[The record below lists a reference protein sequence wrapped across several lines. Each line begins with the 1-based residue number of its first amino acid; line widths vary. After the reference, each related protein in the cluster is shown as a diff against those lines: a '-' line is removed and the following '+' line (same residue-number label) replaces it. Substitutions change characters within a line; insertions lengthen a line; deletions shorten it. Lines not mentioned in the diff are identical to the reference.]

1 MGFKIDELKKTLKN
15 TTETVVR
22 FSEVDSMKVVW
33 HGNYV
38 KYLEDGREAFGRQ
51 YQLGYMDVYANKVM
65 TPVVK
70 LDIDYKNYVSYQ
82 EKIRIETELEF
93 TVAAKIIFNYQIFR
107 CSDDKLV
114 LTAKTIQVFT
124 DLNGDLLFTNPDF
137 FEAWKNKWGLG
148 K

>member
-1 MGFKIDELKKTLKN
+1 MKKTLLN
-15 TTETVVR
+15 TTETIVR

-51 YQLGYMDVYANKVM
+51 YKLGYMDVYANQVM

-70 LDIDYKNYVSYQ
+70 LEIDYKNYVAY
-82 EKIRIETELEF
+82 EETIRIETELEF
-93 TVAAKIIFNYQIFR
+93 TVAAKIIFNYKIFR

-124 DLNGDLLFTNPDF
+124 DLKGDLLLTNPDF
-137 FEAWKNKWGLG
+137 FEAWKDKWGLG

>member
-1 MGFKIDELKKTLKN
+1 
-15 TTETVVR
+15 
-22 FSEVDSMKVVW
+22 MKVVW

-51 YQLGYMDVYANKVM
+51 YKLGYMDVYANQVM

-70 LDIDYKNYVSYQ
+70 LEIDYKNYVAY
-82 EKIRIETELEF
+82 EETIRIETELEF
-93 TVAAKIIFNYQIFR
+93 TVAAKIIFNYKIFR

-124 DLNGDLLFTNPDF
+124 DLKGDLLLTNPDF
-137 FEAWKNKWGLG
+137 FEAWKDKWGLG

>member
-1 MGFKIDELKKTLKN
+1 LKKTLLN
-15 TTETVVR
+15 TTETIVR

-51 YQLGYMDVYANKVM
+51 YKLGYMDVYANQVM

-70 LDIDYKNYVSYQ
+70 LEIDYKNYVAY
-82 EKIRIETELEF
+82 EETIRIETELEF
-93 TVAAKIIFNYQIFR
+93 TVAAKIIFNYKIFR

-124 DLNGDLLFTNPDF
+124 DLKGDLLLTNPDF
-137 FEAWKNKWGLG
+137 FEAWKDKWGLG